1 MSVLLV
7 CLVLLEALPFLHSS
21 LFFAPFGDMFLA
33 SMKEMEQDRLG
44 KRSYG
49 FMGQNETDR
58 ESGATAATRAY
69 GDTLPLEEGCLKK
82 RG

>member
-33 SMKEMEQDRLG
+33 SMEEMEQDRLG

-58 ESGATAATRAY
+58 ERA
-69 GDTLPLEEGCLKK
+69 GLRPLHGLTEILY
-82 RG
+82 R